1 MDNVELI
8 TFKDAIQGDIS
19 QHLAHDV
26 GDFILKRKDGL
37 FAYQLAVV
45 VDDAAQGVT
54 HVVRGADLLESTPRQ
69 IYLQKVLGIRTPH
82 YGHVPVVTNS
92 QGEKLSKQTLAKPLD
107 VSQAN
112 ILLFEALLF
121 LGQSPSPTIKSA
133 TLDELWLWAI
143 ANWQLENVPKSR
155 ISPLPE

>member
-1 MDNVELI
+1 M
-8 TFKDAIQGDIS
+8 
-19 QHLAHDV
+19 
-26 GDFILKRKDGL
+26 
-37 FAYQLAVV
+37 

-143 ANWQLENVPKSR
+143 ANWQFENVPKSR